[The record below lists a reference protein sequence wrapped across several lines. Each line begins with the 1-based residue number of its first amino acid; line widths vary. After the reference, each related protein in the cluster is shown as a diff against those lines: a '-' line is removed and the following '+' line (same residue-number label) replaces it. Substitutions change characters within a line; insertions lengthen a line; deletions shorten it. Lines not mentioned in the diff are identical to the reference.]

1 MEIQNHGLAPVAN
14 IVSPLRGFRCRSAAL
29 RKRRGTSMKTFLAF
43 IVAVMFA
50 LSGPAAAQ
58 AQENSGVQRPVTQQE
73 IDRLKRQI
81 DQDTRSSVEAIM
93 DYHTESGD
101 LNNRLDFFRY
111 GGRLNLKLGSSA
123 FQFRGT
129 RTDYLPIGDVLRQ
142 QGTNITAGFRT
153 KLSET
158 TEAHV
163 EAGATRFSTDT
174 G

>member
-14 IVSPLRGFRCRSAAL
+14 IVSPLRGFHCRSAAL
-29 RKRRGTSMKTFLAF
+29 RKRRGLSMRMFLAF

-58 AQENSGVQRPVTQQE
+58 AQENPGVQRPVTQQE

-93 DYHTESGD
+93 DYQTESGD

-123 FQFRGT
+123 AFQFRGT
-129 RTDYLPIGDVLRQ
+129 RTDYLPIGNVFRQ
-142 QGTNITAGFRT
+142 QGTNITAGFQT
-153 KLSET
+153 KLS
-158 TEAHV
+158 
-163 EAGATRFSTDT
+163 
-174 G
+174 